1 MPIAQIICYIDKE
14 NIDINDIYI
23 EDLEKIYP
31 EASSQY
37 TNNKEFNELAKLI
50 NKQLNENEKELI
62 EKWSKIKKISVDS
75 IKRVL
80 EMLHH
85 EFDIWNGESD
95 VNNLI
100 PDMLINLKRRKKYL

>member
-1 MPIAQIICYIDKE
+1 M
-14 NIDINDIYI
+14 DINDIYI

-31 EASSQY
+31 EASNQY
-37 TNNKEFNELAKLI
+37 TNKESNELAKLI

-75 IKRVL
+75 IKQVL

-85 EFDIWNGESD
+85 KFDI
-95 VNNLI
+95 
-100 PDMLINLKRRKKYL
+100 